1 MKIRFIPRT
10 RLGKWSIWLIVAFIL
25 LFMMFQL
32 LVASGQ
38 RGGDTF
44 FSNLALSVP
53 MLIAGICGI
62 LAFFT
67 GIIGIIKGKE
77 RSVLVFIATVIGF
90 FILFFVLGEF
100 LVPH

>member
-1 MKIRFIPRT
+1 MKIRFIPNT

-77 RSVLVFIATVIGF
+77 RSVLVFIATAIGF